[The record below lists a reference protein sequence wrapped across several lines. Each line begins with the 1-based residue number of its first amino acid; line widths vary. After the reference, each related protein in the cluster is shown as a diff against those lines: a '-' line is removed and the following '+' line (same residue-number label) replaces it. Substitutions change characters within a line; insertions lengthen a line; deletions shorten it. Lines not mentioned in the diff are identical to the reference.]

1 MEKIFESLINAAPII
16 SEAFEGNAVITIWDK
31 NECIYVLDSKSKKSV
46 VKVGDKFDIDFIK
59 KIGAADIIFKQKR
72 TFTAVFNKKEHGI
85 DSRITM
91 IPAINAK
98 GDTVGFLSLSADIE
112 NAMKIKNSTVELKSS
127 LQDTNSSISEITNA
141 AVQLSEKLNYM
152 VENTEV
158 TEKLISE
165 SNEAVAL
172 IESIAKQSNLL
183 GLNAAIE
190 ASRAGEYG
198 KGFSVV
204 AGEMRKLAS
213 NSSESSKKISAAL
226 AEMSNNMKVI
236 IDTINELG
244 QIATNQAASLEEVS
258 ATVHQIAANSQVL
271 VDNMKLA

>member
-1 MEKIFESLINAAPII
+1 MEKIFESLIHAAPII
-16 SEAFEGNAVITIWDK
+16 SKAFEENAVITIWDK
-31 NECIYVLDSKSKKSV
+31 NECIYSLDSKNTNSA
-46 VKVGDKFDIDFIK
+46 VKVGHKYDSSFTE
-59 KIGAADIIFKQKR
+59 KIGANDIIFKQKK
-72 TFTAVFNKKEHGI
+72 TFIKVFNKKEHGI
-85 DSRITM
+85 DSKVVL
-91 IPAINAK
+91 IPAISEK
-98 GDTVGFLSLSADIE
+98 GEVIGFLSLSTNIE
-112 NAMKIKNSTVELKSS
+112 NLAKIKTSTIELKSS
-127 LQDTNSSISEITNA
+127 LQETNSTISEITTGA
-141 AVQLSEKLNYM
+141 AQLSEKLNHM
-152 VENTEV
+152 IENTKV

-190 ASRAGEYG
+190 SSRAGEYG

-213 NSSESSKKISAAL
+213 NSSESSKKISTAL

-244 QIATNQAASLEEVS
+244 QIATNQAASLEEIS
-258 ATVHQIAANSQVL
+258 ATVDQITSNSQVL
-271 VDNMKLA
+271 VDNMNLD